1 MKPWERWTFRLAI
14 LLAALTGVL
23 YGWTKFF
30 GERMGEFGPEPHP
43 WQGTLQHLHV
53 LLVPPLVF
61 MAGWMVRGHGLAS
74 VLEGKRARR
83 YSGLALLAFIAP
95 MVLTGYLRQTSV
107 APVWQKIWS
116 WSHMAFAAS
125 FGLGTVLHMVTRKTV
140 RGTLP
145 EYGSPSARALEGRLL
160 DP

>member
-14 LLAALTGVL
+14 LLAALTGGV
-23 YGWTKFF
+23 YGWVKFF

-74 VLEGKRARR
+74 VIEGKRARR
-83 YSGLALLAFIAP
+83 LSGLTLLAFIAP
-95 MVLTGYLRQTSV
+95 MALSGYLRQTSV
-107 APVWQKIWS
+107 APVWQRVWS
-116 WSHMAFAAS
+116 WAHMGFAAI
-125 FGLGTVLHMVTRKTV
+125 FVLGAVLHMVARKTA
-140 RGTLP
+140 RSAPP
-145 EYGSPSARALEGRLL
+145 ESEGSSASGL
-160 DP
+160 D